1 MSRTVFLY
9 EPEGSSGYMRRQ
21 PPFYKPEGASE
32 VTGTSLK
39 ERRPRADSLRN
50 REQLLEAAKAVFNE
64 AGADAS
70 LEEIARR
77 AGVGIG
83 TLYRHFP
90 TRDAL
95 LTAVYRRGVEQLSA
109 AADALLA
116 EREPVAALEA
126 WLHLLID
133 YLGAK
138 RVIGPALRAST
149 DGDGAAAYAASGPA
163 IRDALNR
170 LAQAAADQGALRPDV
185 TPDDLYRLLVGLS
198 HGYDQPGWEP
208 SARRLAGILT
218 AGLKRS

>member
-1 MSRTVFLY
+1 MESRK
-9 EPEGSSGYMRRQ
+9 GR
-21 PPFYKPEGASE
+21 K
-32 VTGTSLK
+32 
-39 ERRPRADSLRN
+39 PRADSLRN
-50 REQLLEAAKAVFNE
+50 REQLLEAAKAVFNA
-64 AGADAS
+64 AGAEAS

-95 LTAVYRRGVEQLSA
+95 LAAVYRRGVEQLSR

-138 RVIGPALRAST
+138 RVIGPALRALP
-149 DGDGAAAYAASGPA
+149 DGEGSAAYAASGPA
-163 IRDALNR
+163 IREAMDR
-170 LAQAAADQGALRPDV
+170 LAQA
-185 TPDDLYRLLVGLS
+185 
-198 HGYDQPGWEP
+198 
-208 SARRLAGILT
+208 
-218 AGLKRS
+218 